1 MTVYNRISLGLLE
14 FGAQDLVSMSG
25 RPRNKID
32 FNTVRE
38 IARELPDVE
47 EGTMHGS
54 PSLKVR
60 GKLLTC
66 IPVNKQAEPDS
77 LAVRIDFDQ
86 RTALLAEA
94 PDVYY
99 ITDHYVP
106 YPMVLVRMSRINR
119 DALRDLLRTG
129 WRFVTARKG
138 NASKL

>member
-1 MTVYNRISLGLLE
+1 
-14 FGAQDLVSMSG
+14 MSG